1 MKKITYLFI
10 LFLGI
15 AFTGCQEE
23 KGFLF
28 QDVTRISFSPKEAG
42 NYEMTYSFIW
52 GTQNRDTVYLP
63 FSISGRVADHD
74 RQIEVVQIPGYD
86 VTYNHDDQGHLTDSI
101 VTEWSNSAVA
111 GKHYIAFEDA
121 EAKALLKIKAGE
133 ITGYV
138 PVIVLR
144 DNSLKTEKVRL
155 RIQLVVSNDLELGQA
170 KNLIMLLNI
179 SDQLEQ
185 PVNWTRYSSVQSY
198 LGAYSKP
205 KHELMIE
212 VLHDKVDENWLDQMV
227 NDRPNLIFWR
237 GKFQEAL
244 NAFNNDP
251 ANIASGKAPLRENP
265 NDSNSAEVTFP
276 SNV

>member
-1 MKKITYLFI
+1 
-10 LFLGI
+10 
-15 AFTGCQEE
+15 
-23 KGFLF
+23 
-28 QDVTRISFSPKEAG
+28 
-42 NYEMTYSFIW
+42 
-52 GTQNRDTVYLP
+52 LP
-63 FSISGRVADHD
+63 VSISGRTADHD

-86 VTYNHDDQGHLTDSI
+86 VTYNYDDQGYLTDSI
-101 VTEWSNSAVA
+101 ITEWSNSAVA
-111 GKHYIAFEDA
+111 GKHYIAFDDA

-144 DNSLKTEKVRL
+144 NTSLKTEKVRL
-155 RIQLVVSNDLELGQA
+155 RIQLVASNDLELGQA

-185 PVNWTRYSSVQSY
+185 PVNWTRYSTAQSY
-198 LGAYSKP
+198 LGTYSKP
-205 KHELMIE
+205 KHELMIK
-212 VLHDKVDENWLDQMV
+212 VLQDKVDEEWLEQMA

-244 NAFNNDP
+244 NAFNNDLV
-251 ANIASGKAPLRENP
+251 NIASGKAPLREDP

>member
-63 FSISGRVADHD
+63 VSISGRVADHD

-121 EAKALLKIKAGE
+121 EAKALLEKADADQGE
-133 ITGYV
+133 IDNVFDSLSKAYNTAKATISDGGKKDDDTKKPDGNTKKPTNGSTDGNTKTPLKDSMQSYV
-138 PVIVLR
+138 R
-144 DNSLKTEKVRL
+144 KTFTIGKKLTYKVTACSKKGKTVTE
-155 RIQLVVSNDLELGQA
+155 IAEDLEEPAQKIEQIYKAALKYNA
-170 KNLIMLLNI
+170 NEKEKDKIYAELN
-179 SDQLEQ
+179 
-185 PVNWTRYSSVQSY
+185 
-198 LGAYSKP
+198 
-205 KHELMIE
+205 
-212 VLHDKVDENWLDQMV
+212 
-227 NDRPNLIFWR
+227 
-237 GKFQEAL
+237 
-244 NAFNNDP
+244 
-251 ANIASGKAPLRENP
+251 
-265 NDSNSAEVTFP
+265 
-276 SNV
+276 

>member
-15 AFTGCQEE
+15 TFIGCQEE

-28 QDVTRISFSPKEAG
+28 QDATRISFSPEEAG

-63 FSISGRVADHD
+63 VSISGGPANYD
-74 RQIEVVQIPGYD
+74 RQIEVAQIPGYD
-86 VTYNHDDQGHLTDSI
+86 VTYNYDDQGNLIDSI
-101 VTEWSNSAVA
+101 ITEWSNLAIA

-133 ITGYV
+133 ITGYI

-155 RIQLVVSNDLELGQA
+155 RIQLKASTDLELGQA
-170 KNLIMLLNI
+170 KNQIMLLNI

-185 PVNWTRYSSVQSY
+185 PSNWIRYSTAESY
-198 LGAYSKP
+198 LGTYSKA
-205 KHELMIE
+205 KHELMIS
-212 VLHDKVDENWLDQMV
+212 VLQDKVDEKWLNQMA

-251 ANIASGKAPLRENP
+251 ANIANGKAPLRENP

>member
-1 MKKITYLFI
+1 MKKVTYLFI

-15 AFTGCQEE
+15 ASTGCQEE

-28 QDVTRISFSPKEAG
+28 QDVTRISFRQKESG
-42 NYEMTYSFIW
+42 NYEMTYSLIC
-52 GTQNRDTVYLP
+52 GTKNRDNVYLP
-63 FSISGRVADHD
+63 VSISGRTADHD

-86 VTYNHDDQGHLTDSI
+86 VTCNYDDQGYLTDSI
-101 VTEWSNSAVA
+101 ITEWSNSAVA
-111 GKHYIAFEDA
+111 GKHYIAFDDA

-155 RIQLVVSNDLELGQA
+155 RIQLVASNDLELGQA

-185 PVNWTRYSSVQSY
+185 PVNWTRYSTAQSY
-198 LGAYSKP
+198 LGTYSKP
-205 KHELMIE
+205 KHELMIK
-212 VLHDKVDENWLDQMV
+212 VLQVKVDEEWLEQMA

-244 NAFNNDP
+244 NAFNNDLV
-251 ANIASGKAPLRENP
+251 NIASGKAPLREDP

>member
-1 MKKITYLFI
+1 MKKVTYLFI

-15 AFTGCQEE
+15 ASTGCQEE

-63 FSISGRVADHD
+63 VSISGRTADHD

-86 VTYNHDDQGHLTDSI
+86 VTYNYDLTDSI
-101 VTEWSNSAVA
+101 ITEWSNSAVA
-111 GKHYIAFEDA
+111 GKHYIAFDDA

-144 DNSLKTEKVRL
+144 NTSLKTEKVRL
-155 RIQLVVSNDLELGQA
+155 RIQLVASNDLELGQA

-185 PVNWTRYSSVQSY
+185 PVNWTRYSTAQSY
-198 LGAYSKP
+198 LGTYSKP
-205 KHELMIE
+205 KHELMIK
-212 VLHDKVDENWLDQMV
+212 VLQDKVDEEWLEQMA

-244 NAFNNDP
+244 NAFNNDLV
-251 ANIASGKAPLRENP
+251 NIASGKAPLREDP

>member
-1 MKKITYLFI
+1 M
-10 LFLGI
+10 
-15 AFTGCQEE
+15 
-23 KGFLF
+23 
-28 QDVTRISFSPKEAG
+28 
-42 NYEMTYSFIW
+42 
-52 GTQNRDTVYLP
+52 
-63 FSISGRVADHD
+63 
-74 RQIEVVQIPGYD
+74 
-86 VTYNHDDQGHLTDSI
+86 
-101 VTEWSNSAVA
+101 
-111 GKHYIAFEDA
+111 
-121 EAKALLKIKAGE
+121 
-133 ITGYV
+133 
-138 PVIVLR
+138 
-144 DNSLKTEKVRL
+144 
-155 RIQLVVSNDLELGQA
+155 
-170 KNLIMLLNI
+170 
-179 SDQLEQ
+179 
-185 PVNWTRYSSVQSY
+185 QSY

>member
-1 MKKITYLFI
+1 MKKVTYLFI

-15 AFTGCQEE
+15 ASTGCQEE

-63 FSISGRVADHD
+63 VSISGRTADHD

-86 VTYNHDDQGHLTDSI
+86 VTYNYDDQGYLTDSI
-101 VTEWSNSAVA
+101 ITEWSNSAVA
-111 GKHYIAFEDA
+111 GKHYIAFDDA

-144 DNSLKTEKVRL
+144 NTSLKTEKVRL
-155 RIQLVVSNDLELGQA
+155 RIQLVASNDLELGQA

-212 VLHDKVDENWLDQMV
+212 VLHDKVDENWLEQMA

-244 NAFNNDP
+244 NAFNNDLV
-251 ANIASGKAPLRENP
+251 NIASGKAPLREDP